1 MNWEYLIGSEK
12 DFEGA
17 PDWCTQ
23 CVWTEKDG
31 DSFIYW
37 LNPETKTIYSP
48 FWHMEPTC
56 WNEEYGLR
64 NYIKAERQAITALS
78 WDGAGLPPVGCECE
92 ALIPHGAGCLWRRV
106 KVICSGDEFKAS
118 GELIVV
124 DLENTHLHWTDEFRP
139 LRSEHEIKVDGFK
152 LDLLNVIS
160 MVGNQFGGIGITSD
174 GIEAISH
181 ELIMLGYEKTK

>member
-1 MNWEYLIGSEK
+1 MTWEYLIGSEK

-23 CVWTEKDG
+23 CVWTDKDG

-56 WNEEYGLR
+56 WNEEYGRR

-92 ALIPHGAGCLWRRV
+92 ALIPYLDEPKSQWRKV
-106 KVICSGDEFKAS
+106 KVIFSGDELDAS
-118 GELIVV
+118 GEFIVV
-124 DLENTHLHWTDEFRP
+124 DLENSRPYWTDQFRP
-139 LRSEHEIKVDGFK
+139 LRTKEQIDREDAINEMARIMSGHPT
-152 LDLLNVIS
+152 
-160 MVGNQFGGIGITSD
+160 ITH
-174 GIEAISH
+174 EAIAD
-181 ELIMLGYEKTK
+181 LIFDAGYRKTK